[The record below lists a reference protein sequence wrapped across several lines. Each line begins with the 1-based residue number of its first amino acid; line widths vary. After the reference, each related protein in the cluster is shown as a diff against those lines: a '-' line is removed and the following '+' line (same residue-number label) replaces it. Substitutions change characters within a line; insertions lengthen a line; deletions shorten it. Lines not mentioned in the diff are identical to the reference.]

1 MRRALTL
8 FTGSGLATATTASAL
23 AAFTTLTLVAGGFVI
38 TGVMNAGKDRTVLAL
53 PAIGEPLG
61 PIIIARD
68 DLVRPPAGTV
78 AAAATGKSAR
88 ARNAAPANPT
98 RTVSLTDADR
108 VRGTVTTALDAG
120 EPGRMEEVG
129 PIEQIESIIKN
140 SQEGHTTSDDDGTDG
155 SDESGSEESEG
166 AEDDGV
172 LVRIAPVVQEADAT
186 AEEEP
191 VTELVYSGT
200 DAGSASPSA

>member
-1 MRRALTL
+1 M
-8 FTGSGLATATTASAL
+8 
-23 AAFTTLTLVAGGFVI
+23 
-38 TGVMNAGKDRTVLAL
+38 
-53 PAIGEPLG
+53 
-61 PIIIARD
+61 
-68 DLVRPPAGTV
+68 
-78 AAAATGKSAR
+78 
-88 ARNAAPANPT
+88 
-98 RTVSLTDADR
+98 
-108 VRGTVTTALDAG
+108 TTALDAG